1 MKEKKLKE
9 DEGQI
14 ENKVRNREYR
24 EINNLYKEKVYEKGQ
39 EVVRMIRKIIG
50 KEMLRKGMEIYLER
64 NEGDEEKIENL
75 IKVFEDV

>member
-1 MKEKKLKE
+1 
-9 DEGQI
+9 
-14 ENKVRNREYR
+14 
-24 EINNLYKEKVYEKGQ
+24 
-39 EVVRMIRKIIG
+39 MIRKIIG